1 MDTYFPNEVPMNCEF
16 NQTLAA
22 KAVECQAV
30 LRNGSLK
37 TKKSPSPPLMDK
49 LTEVS

>member
-1 MDTYFPNEVPMNCEF
+1 MPDYTYFPNEVPRKCEF

-22 KAVECQAV
+22 KAVECQEV
-30 LRNGSLK
+30 LRNGMTGK
-37 TKKSPSPPLMDK
+37 PPSPPLIDK